1 MADGIKPS
9 KGQIMRQGQPGR
21 TSRLRAVPFLA
32 AVLIALLLPPG
43 AHAGSDYSDKDFA
56 VRLPP
61 AFLRFTEVAT
71 MGGETVANRMSSAIN
86 PASTAW
92 LKLPGDMGVVLA
104 PYYSPVLFDNGTNM
118 HVIGESATISA
129 GWFGVVQ
136 PTISQIRTNKA
147 TMRNGMTFDY
157 SVDSYQV
164 QWGKRLDK
172 LAVGAMFNYANA
184 EVLQTMPGID
194 VKGLSD
200 SYRWRFGGLYE
211 PVEKWL
217 LGAILEYGFQPY
229 RSRTIVTIPM
239 GEGPPILVP
248 FRDDGVQ
255 HQVVF
260 RPGVSYEYS
269 PMSSVF
275 LDYQLGYFHN
285 PEDALYDH
293 HFTFGIDHRL
303 LEFLFVRAN
312 VGIDVRGNVSL
323 GGGISI
329 FPASWCSLD
338 VGYKY
343 DALPEL
349 RPEFGRSHTIQVA
362 FNVRF

>member
-1 MADGIKPS
+1 
-9 KGQIMRQGQPGR
+9 MRPCQPGR
-21 TSRLRAVPFLA
+21 TSLLRAVPFLA
-32 AVLIALLLPPG
+32 AILLPLLPPP
-43 AHAGSDYSDKDFA
+43 AARAASDYSDKDFP

-104 PYYSPVLFDNGTNM
+104 PYYSPVMFDNGTNL

-136 PTISQIRTNKA
+136 PTISQVRSNKA
-147 TMRNGMTFDY
+147 TMNNDMTFEY
-157 SVDSYQV
+157 SVDSYQF
-164 QWGKRLDK
+164 QWGKRLNNF
-172 LAVGAMFNYANA
+172 AVGAMFNYANA
-184 EVLQTMPGID
+184 EVLQTGPGGLD

-200 SYRWRFGGLYE
+200 SYRWRFGGLWE
-211 PVEKWL
+211 PCEKWL
-217 LGAILEYGFQPY
+217 LGAIVEYGFQPY
-229 RSRTIVTIPM
+229 RIRTIAPM
-239 GEGPPILVP
+239 LPSPI
-248 FRDDGVQ
+248 REDGVQ
-255 HQVVF
+255 HQFVF
-260 RPGVSYEYS
+260 RPGVSYEYAE
-269 PMSSVF
+269 MSSVF

-285 PEDALYDH
+285 PKDALYDH

-303 LEFLFVRAN
+303 LEFLFVRGN
-312 VGIDVRGNVSL
+312 VGLDVRGNASI

-329 FPASWCSLD
+329 FPAKWCSLD

-349 RPEFGRSHTIQVA
+349 HPEFGRSHTIQVA

>member
-1 MADGIKPS
+1 
-9 KGQIMRQGQPGR
+9 MRPGQPGR
-21 TSRLRAVPFLA
+21 TSRLKAVPFLA
-32 AVLIALLLPPG
+32 AILLPLLPPPA
-43 AHAGSDYSDKDFA
+43 AHAASDYSDKDFA

-104 PYYSPVLFDNGTNM
+104 PYYSPVMFDNGTNM
-118 HVIGESATISA
+118 HVIGESATVSA

-147 TMRNGMTFDY
+147 TMNNGRTFEY
-157 SVDSYQV
+157 SVDSYQI
-164 QWGKRLDK
+164 QWGKKLDNF
-172 LAVGAMFNYANA
+172 AVGAMFNYANA
-184 EVLQTMPGID
+184 EVLQTAAGGFD
-194 VKGLSD
+194 AKGLSD
-200 SYRWRFGGLYE
+200 SYRWRFGGLWE
-211 PVEKWL
+211 PCEKWL
-217 LGAILEYGFQPY
+217 IGAIIEYGFQPY
-229 RSRTIVTIPM
+229 RSKTVVPLPPPFAPAMMTI
-239 GEGPPILVP
+239 
-248 FRDDGVQ
+248 RDDGVQ

-303 LEFLFVRAN
+303 LEFLFVRGN
-312 VGIDVRGNVSL
+312 VGIDTRGNASI
-323 GGGISI
+323 GGGVSI

-349 RPEFGRSHTIQVA
+349 HPEFGRSHTIQVA